1 MRHLVLH
8 LRQPLAQLLVLLVE
22 DDPGVQTVRDLL
34 FTQRHLKHRGAGR
47 KKSNQL
53 YYFKMLSLNCVCLIC
68 LINNDAHA
76 ARISLISFE
85 LIVGVTCNKG
95 LSSCSSPSSPSSHL
109 IFMG

>member
-47 KKSNQL
+47 KKSN
-53 YYFKMLSLNCVCLIC
+53 
-68 LINNDAHA
+68 
-76 ARISLISFE
+76 
-85 LIVGVTCNKG
+85 
-95 LSSCSSPSSPSSHL
+95 
-109 IFMG
+109 